1 MALLIC
7 LVACGSTNTP
17 APTAPTPPAPATLTV
32 TSLSVTGTECSGGIC
47 PGQAGNGLQLKA
59 TAQLSNSTSQDV
71 TAQATWSTTNST
83 VATVSGGLVSFRG
96 AGDADVIAVYQG
108 KSDGQTMRLIPAGPT
123 NSFSSG
129 TYLVNKDIVAGRYF
143 ALNASSSCYWERES
157 GLGGTLGEII
167 ANDFVGFT
175 SRQVIVDIA
184 GSDLAFKTQSACGT
198 WTQTAMSGVSRTS
211 ISPGFWLVNAPAGC
225 LSIERLVGVLL
236 GTSPQFQRHAR
247 WHPRQRFCFIRR
259 PAAR

>member
-108 KSDGQTMRLIPAGPT
+108 KSDGQTMRLIPATPRTPSARAHTWSTRTLLRVGTSRSMPAAPVAGSASLVLGVRSARLSRMT
-123 NSFSSG
+123 SSG
-129 TYLVNKDIVAGRYF
+129 F
-143 ALNASSSCYWERES
+143 
-157 GLGGTLGEII
+157 
-167 ANDFVGFT
+167 

-247 WHPRQRFCFIRR
+247 WHPRQRFRFIRR